1 MRDAFRAPLRAA
13 AIAAFTVGTLLFLVN
28 PPSLSGAEDLI
39 ALLGGALA
47 LVLLTAWATV
57 ALMGDGPDEREFERI
72 VRRSEA
78 MARMPP
84 PERPPSEFDTL
95 VVDAI
100 DRLPPEFQGLLE
112 TTPVVISHRGREHRA
127 YGHYIGDTVARDN
140 HPDRIV
146 VYQDTL
152 ERDFGHD
159 PQALREQVE
168 RTLRHE
174 VAHHLGWGE
183 RGVRE
188 LGL

>member
-13 AIAAFTVGTLLFLVN
+13 AAAGFTVGTLLFLIN

-39 ALLGGALA
+39 TILVGAVA

-78 MARMPP
+78 LAQMSA
-84 PERPPSEFDTL
+84 PESAPSEFDML

-100 DRLPPEFQGLLE
+100 DRLPPDFQDLLE
-112 TTPVVISHRGREHRA
+112 TTPVVVSHRGREHRA
-127 YGHYIGDTVARDN
+127 YGHYIGDTVARETY
-140 HPDRIV
+140 PDKIV

-159 PQALREQVE
+159 PELLRAQVD

>member
-13 AIAAFTVGTLLFLVN
+13 AVAAFTVGALLFMIN

-39 ALLGGALA
+39 TMLVGATA

-57 ALMGDGPDEREFERI
+57 ALMGGPDEREFERI

-78 MARMPP
+78 LAQMPA
-84 PERPPSEFDTL
+84 PERAPSEFDTL

-100 DRLPPEFQGLLE
+100 DRLPPDFQKLLE
-112 TTPVVISHRGREHRA
+112 MTPVVVSHRGREHRA
-127 YGHYIGDTVARDN
+127 YGHYIGDTVARETY
-140 HPDRIV
+140 PDKIV

-159 PQALREQVE
+159 PELLRSQVE

>member
-13 AIAAFTVGTLLFLVN
+13 AVAAFTVGTLLFLVN
-28 PPSLSGAEDLI
+28 PPSLSGFEDLLAMI
-39 ALLGGALA
+39 GGALA
-47 LVLLTAWATV
+47 LVLLTSWATV

-78 MARMPP
+78 MARMPAQ
-84 PERPPSEFDTL
+84 EAPPSEFDTL
-95 VVDAI
+95 VVEAI
-100 DRLPPEFQGLLE
+100 DGLPPEFQELLDS
-112 TTPVVISHRGREHRA
+112 TPVVVSHRGREHRA
-127 YGHYIGDTVARDN
+127 YGLYMGDTVAREGY
-140 HPDRIV
+140 PDRILI
-146 VYQDTL
+146 YQDTL

-159 PQALREQVE
+159 PEALRAQVE

-188 LGL
+188 LDL